1 MPVQAAPQI
10 GGVERKTV
18 VAGRPRRKVSEALDR
33 NAFSKGLRAAQAHAR
48 AVQSSSSGGVGRSGG
63 GRSGGGRSGG
73 GRSSTLAGSAASAEE
88 EDEWETD
95 DEQQLPQIREDDYE

>member
-63 GRSGGGRSGG
+63 GRSGGGRS
-73 GRSSTLAGSAASAEE
+73 STLAGSAASAEE